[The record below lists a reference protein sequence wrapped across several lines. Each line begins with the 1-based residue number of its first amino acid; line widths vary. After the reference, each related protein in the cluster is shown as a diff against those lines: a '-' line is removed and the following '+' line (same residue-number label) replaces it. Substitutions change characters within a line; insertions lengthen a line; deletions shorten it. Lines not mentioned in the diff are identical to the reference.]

1 MKHLILLFLSISL
14 SAAAQTADWKLMHR
28 GNRAFEAKQ
37 YDKAEQL
44 YLQAIKQNPNNT
56 RAHFNLG
63 DTYLAKKDGKAA
75 IKQFQAVAQAE
86 KNKQLK
92 AMAYHNMGVINQAAA
107 LEANGAQKQQYL
119 QEAIEHY
126 KASLRNNS
134 QSDRTRYNLALCQH
148 QLKRDKNQQQ
158 QRPQQQPR
166 QQQDKQQDKQ
176 QQQSPQQQKNNAS
189 QSEQEVQQLLNLA
202 RQAEQQARQK
212 VNKSQAQPRKLEKNW

>member
-63 DTYLAKKDGKAA
+63 DTYLAKRDGKAA

-126 KASLRNNS
+126 KASLRNNP
-134 QSDRTRYNLALCQH
+134 QSDRTRYNLALCQ
-148 QLKRDKNQQQ
+148 
-158 QRPQQQPR
+158 RPQQQPR
-166 QQQDKQQDKQ
+166 QQPRQQQNKQ

-212 VNKSQAQPRKLEKNW
+212 VNKSQAQPRKLDKNW

>member
-107 LEANGAQKQQYL
+107 LEANGTQKQQYL

-126 KASLRNNS
+126 KASKTSNSSVRSNNPASSLVNNKISNSNNRPNSKKTTLRSPSRRYNNS
-134 QSDRTRYNLALCQH
+134 
-148 QLKRDKNQQQ
+148 
-158 QRPQQQPR
+158 
-166 QQQDKQQDKQ
+166 
-176 QQQSPQQQKNNAS
+176 
-189 QSEQEVQQLLNLA
+189 
-202 RQAEQQARQK
+202 
-212 VNKSQAQPRKLEKNW
+212 

>member
-126 KASLRNNS
+126 KASLRNN
-134 QSDRTRYNLALCQH
+134 
-148 QLKRDKNQQQ
+148 
-158 QRPQQQPR
+158 PQQQPR

-212 VNKSQAQPRKLEKNW
+212 VNKSQAQPRKLDKNW

>member
-107 LEANGAQKQQYL
+107 LDANGEQKQQYL
-119 QEAIEHY
+119 QEAIE
-126 KASLRNNS
+126 
-134 QSDRTRYNLALCQH
+134 
-148 QLKRDKNQQQ
+148 NQQQ

-166 QQQDKQQDKQ
+166 QQPRQQQNKQ